1 MSRLLSV
8 EARSVGE
15 LFKGAQGFRLPWFQ
29 RAYTWR
35 TPQVARLI
43 GDLVEAAERKD
54 DAEFLLGTLL
64 LADAAGRD
72 RLAIVDGHQRIMT
85 LTIIAAV
92 LRDLAAPGALRTR
105 LDALVGRGRGGYRLE
120 PQSYISEFLARY
132 VQREGGTALDVDES
146 EVAFSDSER
155 CVVEVR
161 EYIRSRLQAGN
172 GADFLRADIAL
183 LLLDR
188 CKVIVQTYDNED
200 YAWRIL
206 DIEETTRLT
215 FIPGAQAK
223 ATILGVMPAN
233 EREIASRTWETCE
246 DRIGTAGVGEVLGHI
261 RVLKS
266 RKRSERPVELDICKL
281 FEVDRG
287 SGLFLDQWLVPNVDR
302 YDRLRG
308 SGRAAAWDGG
318 AIARSIEALNWIE
331 PAVWMPAAMH
341 WLDKHDPADEGG
353 VEFFRRLERLTWLM
367 RIAGVDPSHQ
377 TRRMISVLDQ
387 LDNGRRN
394 DPEIPAL
401 AIEPSLRRD
410 ALDSLRSQNFCLK
423 HHAHLVLRRLSVL
436 MGRDTGPVDREN
448 VTIEH
453 MLPRNPDKNRRWWR
467 AFASANDV
475 KAHVNRIG
483 NLTFLS
489 HDDNQAAATKDW
501 PEKRKILA
509 RSGFVLSENAAQF
522 AEWDRAAIIARGE
535 MLIAL
540 LMRDWDLQDAT
551 P

>member
-1 MSRLLSV
+1 MSRLISV

-15 LFKGAQGFRLPWFQ
+15 LFTGEQGFRLPWFQ
-29 RAYTWR
+29 RAYAWR
-35 TPQVARLI
+35 TQQVARLI
-43 GDLVEAAERKD
+43 GDLVEALERKD

-64 LADAAGRD
+64 LAEAAERD

-92 LRDLAAPGALRTR
+92 LRDLAAPGTVRSR
-105 LDALVGRGRGGYRLE
+105 LDALVGRGHGGYRFE
-120 PQSYISEFLARY
+120 PQSYIAEFLERY
-132 VQREGGTALDVDES
+132 VQRDGGTALEVDES
-146 EVAFSDSER
+146 EASFSDSER

-161 EYIRSRLQAGN
+161 EYILSRLQAGN
-172 GADFLRADIAL
+172 SAGILRADIAL

-188 CKVIVQTYDNED
+188 CRVIVQIYDSED
-200 YAWRIL
+200 YAWRML
-206 DIEETTRLT
+206 DVEETTRLT
-215 FIPGAQAK
+215 FSPGAQAK
-223 ATILGVMPAN
+223 ATILGVMPAK
-233 EREIASRTWETCE
+233 ERDFASRTWEQCE
-246 DRIGTAGVGEVLGHI
+246 ERIGTAGVGEVLGYI
-261 RVLKS
+261 RVLKA

-281 FEVDRG
+281 FDVNRG
-287 SGLFLDQWLVPNVDR
+287 GGAFLDQWLVPNVDR
-302 YDRLRG
+302 YERLRG
-308 SGRAAAWDGG
+308 NGRAAAWNGG
-318 AIARSIEALNWIE
+318 GIAPAIEALNWIE

-341 WLDKHDPADEGG
+341 WLDKHGPEGEGG

-377 TRRMISVLDQ
+377 TRRIISVLDQ
-387 LDNGRRN
+387 LDDGSRAAA
-394 DPEIPAL
+394 DIPAL

-410 ALDSLRSQNFCLK
+410 ALENLRSQNFCLK

-436 MGRDTGPVDREN
+436 MGRDTGPVDREH

-467 AFASANDV
+467 AFAATSDV

-509 RSGFVLSENAAQF
+509 RSGFVLSENAAEF
-522 AEWDRAAIIARGE
+522 AEWDRAAIVARGE
-535 MLIAL
+535 ALIAL
-540 LMRDWDLQDAT
+540 LMRDWGLLDET
-551 P
+551 R